1 MANLKQLS
9 AQALELMKQGAV
21 IITAAEIE
29 KGIMQRVQVYF
40 GDIDEGNAAMDI
52 INKDD
57 LVQNFPEEGV
67 YVLNCKKGLNAQESF
82 SKVTMFEGAE
92 DMYFRIDGTLEEA
105 DDFGSLPSVLF
116 METVEAFCSLEIK

>member
-21 IITAAEIE
+21 IITAVEIE
-29 KGIMQRVQVYF
+29 KGIMQRAQVYF
-40 GDIDEGNAAMDI
+40 ADCEDGNAAMDI

-57 LVQNFPEEGV
+57 LVQNFPDEGV

-82 SKVTMFEGAE
+82 AKVVMFEGEE

-116 METVEAFCSLEIK
+116 METVEAFCSFEFK